1 MAKKII
7 IEGSVSRCGKTL
19 YLRER
24 IKHLRKMG
32 KKIFVIEKNNKRN
45 FDDE

>member
-1 MAKKII
+1 MTKKII

-32 KKIFVIEKNNKRN
+32 KCGKIKPDNISSIQKR
-45 FDDE
+45 